1 MLAEIQKEAS
11 ESSKKKQ
18 KEKEKKRNRSMEISS
33 SKISSQ
39 SEEKRSKRGKMMT
52 DENLE
57 DSRVG
62 LDGYKRFLGYL
73 GGWRFIIL
81 SQLSMIGFSVFKILS
96 DYQVG
101 HWATSPEQSKDF
113 AYYSSLTFLYAT
125 LNSFFTFLR
134 SFILMMSG
142 WYAARKIHRLI
153 LHKVLNAPINLYF
166 DVTPIGRILN
176 RFSKDLNV
184 LE

>member
-1 MLAEIQKEAS
+1 
-11 ESSKKKQ
+11 
-18 KEKEKKRNRSMEISS
+18 
-33 SKISSQ
+33 
-39 SEEKRSKRGKMMT
+39 MMT

-62 LDGYKRFLGYL
+62 IDGYKRFLVFL

-81 SQLSMIGFSVFKILS
+81 SQLAMIGFSVFKILS

-101 HWATSPEQSKDF
+101 HWATSPDQSKEF
-113 AYYSSLTFLYAT
+113 AYYSALTFLYAT

-142 WYAARKIHRLI
+142 WYAARKIHR
-153 LHKVLNAPINLYF
+153 
-166 DVTPIGRILN
+166 
-176 RFSKDLNV
+176 
-184 LE
+184 